1 MGCIIYFVLSHGRHP
16 FARGEYPFDP
26 MICQVKIKKK
36 KDEKVTL
43 SDLKG
48 EDKFTAENLVRAM
61 IKSNHESRYD
71 SLIEIESAVSR
82 QRENC
87 NFLLISLNNMI
98 SHEVLYLMFV

>member
-71 SLIEIESAVSR
+71 FSNRNRVCSIKTKGKLQISF
-82 QRENC
+82 
-87 NFLLISLNNMI
+87 NF
-98 SHEVLYLMFV
+98 FK